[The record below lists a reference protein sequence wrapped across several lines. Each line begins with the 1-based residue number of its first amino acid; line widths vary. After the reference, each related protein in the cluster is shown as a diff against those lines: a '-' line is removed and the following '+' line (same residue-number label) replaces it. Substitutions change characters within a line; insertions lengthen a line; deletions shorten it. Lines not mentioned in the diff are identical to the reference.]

1 MTATLPAFPARPAIP
16 LHGSAARFEVRRIY
30 CVGRNYLAHIREM
43 KEADERDP
51 PFFFHKP
58 SDAIVLDDGVVA
70 YPPDTEDFQ
79 HEVELVAAIGRQGFG
94 VDVAHALD
102 LVFGYAVGIDL
113 TRRDRQR
120 ESLARGLP
128 WEPGKSFDH
137 SAPCGPLL
145 PVAVTGHPARGRIAL
160 SVNGEVRQA
169 GDLAQMI
176 WSVPEIVARLSQS
189 YRLCPGD
196 LIMTGTPAGVGRL
209 IPGDRVEAAIDGLAP
224 LHVRI
229 GERDAGA

>member
-1 MTATLPAFPARPAIP
+1 MTATLPTFPARPGLPIRDGA
-16 LHGSAARFEVRRIY
+16 GRFEVRRIY

-51 PFFFHKP
+51 PFFFQKP
-58 SDAIVLDDGVVA
+58 SDAIVLDHGVVP

-79 HEVELVAAIGRQGFG
+79 HEVELVAAIGKHGFQ
-94 VDVAHALD
+94 VDEAHALD
-102 LVFGYAVGIDL
+102 LVWGYAVGIDL

-120 ESLARGLP
+120 EALARGLP

-145 PVAVTGHPARGRIAL
+145 PVAVTGHPAGRIAL
-160 SVNGEVRQA
+160 RVNGQARQT
-169 GDLAQMI
+169 GDLSQMI
-176 WSVPEIVARLSQS
+176 WNVPEIIARLSQS

-196 LIMTGTPAGVGRL
+196 LVMTGTPAGVGRL
-209 IPGDRVEAAIDGLAP
+209 APGDRVEATIDGLAP
-224 LHVRI
+224 LTVQI
-229 GERDAGA
+229 GEREARA